1 MKSRAEHLPIE
12 LWLSIFSYIE
22 VHELF
27 QAFYN
32 LNNYFDKL
40 FTSKHLLLYVQIESA
55 TRNNVRWCK
64 SILDRLIR
72 IQSSSKHASH
82 DLTQFLQS
90 YSTKLIQL
98 KSLIIQVCLENI
110 PSICSA
116 LEQLPSLEYISLT
129 CIPTQKLLETIL
141 TTSTLRTCRFKFWRP
156 IATINYHSCTA
167 NSNVE
172 ILSVKMLDDPNHS
185 IIYLLLSH
193 MPKLKHLEIEKN
205 NSVLLFNQNLFVLEH
220 LKVLK
225 LIWNRHQYKSDYF
238 ENCRRI
244 IANLRSLHL
253 SIHYI
258 QFNESFDHI
267 LIGFLCTLIKKIKKI
282 KIFILCYQLM
292 ALIDIDLEKKFNN
305 YCQKLAFE
313 FSSLSDT
320 SFQITW
326 SEEET
331 SKHTIQII
339 F

>member
-1 MKSRAEHLPIE
+1 MKSRVEHLPIE

-40 FTSKHLLLYVQIESA
+40 FTSKHLLLYVQVEST

-72 IQSSSKHASH
+72 IQSSSLHASH

-90 YSTKLIQL
+90 YSTKLVQL
-98 KSLIIQVCLENI
+98 KSLVIQVCLRNI

-129 CIPTQKLLETIL
+129 CIPTQTLLETIL
-141 TTSTLRTCRFKFWRP
+141 TTPTLRTCRLKFWRP
-156 IATINYHSCTA
+156 IATINYHSCTT

-205 NSVLLFNQNLFVLEH
+205 NPVVLFNQNLFVLEY

-225 LIWNRHQYKSDYF
+225 FIWNRHQYKSDYF

-244 IANLRSLHL
+244 ITNLRSLHL

-258 QFNESFDHI
+258 QFNETFDHI

-292 ALIDIDLEKKFNN
+292 ALIDIDLKKKFNN

-326 SEEET
+326 SEEEA